1 MERIIKVGKMPGRI
15 QEVAVEENMTVHE
28 VLEVADLD
36 SAGYMIKG
44 DADVLTLDSK
54 INGYNTLLLVKQ
66 VKGA

>member
-36 SAGYMIKG
+36 SAGCMIKG